1 MSLISLDNVGKSF
14 KNQVVINQLNLT
26 IYQGELMLLIGKN
39 GSGKSTLLKLIAGII
54 PLTNGNI
61 IRQFVRHSY
70 LPEKIEMPLF
80 INAFDYIKTIHEINQ
95 TMMDSR
101 LIERLNLN
109 LEKGIHQLSKGNQKR
124 IMVYLC
130 FSHQAE
136 LILLDEP
143 FDGLDDETQDEL
155 ILLIKEYQKK
165 GITFI
170 VSTHEP
176 EKFKDSQV
184 RVIHFDAMG

>member
-1 MSLISLDNVGKSF
+1 MT
-14 KNQVVINQLNLT
+14 INR
-26 IYQGELMLLIGKN
+26 GDLMLLIGKN

-54 PLTNGNI
+54 PLTNGKI
-61 IRQFVRHSY
+61 TKRFLRHSY
-70 LPEKIEMPLF
+70 LPEKIEIPLF
-80 INAFDYIKTIHEINQ
+80 INAYDYIKTIHEINQ
-95 TMMDSR
+95 TMIDSQ

-124 IMVYLC
+124 IMLYLC
-130 FSHQAE
+130 FSHKAE

-143 FDGLDDETQDEL
+143 FDGLDDVTQEQL

-165 GITFI
+165 DVTFI

-176 EKFKDSQV
+176 EKFKDNTV
-184 RVIHFDAMG
+184 RVIHFDAMD